1 MPPMEIERKFTV
13 KALPE
18 NLDSHPF
25 HLIEQAYLNTDPV
38 LRIRRQDDE
47 NFLTYYSIGL
57 MSRVE
62 YNLPLTQ
69 EVYEHLKPKADGLV
83 ISKTRYLIPEKD
95 ELTIE
100 LDEFHDDY
108 E

>member
-18 NLDSHPF
+18 NLDSYPF

-47 NFLTYYSIGL
+47 YYLTYKGKGLPKSVIHLSLSISCVL
-57 MSRVE
+57 
-62 YNLPLTQ
+62 
-69 EVYEHLKPKADGLV
+69 
-83 ISKTRYLIPEKD
+83 
-95 ELTIE
+95 
-100 LDEFHDDY
+100 
-108 E
+108 